1 MQTVFNEMFNEYYV
15 LDANRKF
22 TLQILDGQW
31 HCDCHQPECQHLAEV
46 EKYRQEARWQ
56 RLRG

>member
-1 MQTVFNEMFNEYYV
+1 MQVVFNEMFNEFYV
-15 LDANRKF
+15 LDSNRKF

-31 HCDCHQPECQHLAEV
+31 YCDCHQSECQHFIEV